1 MYQANYFY
9 ALSRKSSAPALFV
22 SIIPFTG
29 QGRPEDRM
37 GSILRAMDEVR
48 SIEPEIIMLYAT
60 RESTELFLQQVIPDV
75 ALFSVSTMFFKTFDF
90 DQKIQYLFFF
100 FLIFIFFMFKLLKG
114 GFAQIVLCFKVTQK
128 ILRRQLLFFC
138 WWCCC
143 SHSIE

>member
-9 ALSRKSSAPALFV
+9 ALSRKSSAPALSV

-100 FLIFIFFMFKLLKG
+100 FLIFIFFTFKLLKG

-128 ILRRQLLFFC
+128 ILRRQLLFCC

-143 SHSIE
+143 SHGIE

>member
-9 ALSRKSSAPALFV
+9 ALSRKLTVPALSV
-22 SIIPFTG
+22 NLIPFTG

-90 DQKIQYLFFF
+90 DQKIQYLFFLIYF
-100 FLIFIFFMFKLLKG
+100 FYVQIAERRFCSDCFMF
-114 GFAQIVLCFKVTQK
+114 
-128 ILRRQLLFFC
+128 
-138 WWCCC
+138 
-143 SHSIE
+143 

>member
-9 ALSRKSSAPALFV
+9 ALSRKSSAPALSV

-100 FLIFIFFMFKLLKG
+100 FFNIYFFMFKLLKG

>member
-9 ALSRKSSAPALFV
+9 ALSRKSSEPALSV

-75 ALFSVSTMFFKTFDF
+75 ALFSVSIMFFKTFDF

-100 FLIFIFFMFKLLKG
+100 FLIFIFFTFKLLKG

>member
-9 ALSRKSSAPALFV
+9 ALTRKSSAPAPSV

-100 FLIFIFFMFKLLKG
+100 FLIYFFYVQIAERRFCSDCFMF
-114 GFAQIVLCFKVTQK
+114 
-128 ILRRQLLFFC
+128 
-138 WWCCC
+138 
-143 SHSIE
+143 

>member
-9 ALSRKSSAPALFV
+9 ALSRKSSEPALSV

-37 GSILRAMDEVR
+37 GSILRAMNEVR

-75 ALFSVSTMFFKTFDF
+75 ALFSVSIMFFKTFDF

-100 FLIFIFFMFKLLKG
+100 FLIFIFFTFKLLKG

>member
-9 ALSRKSSAPALFV
+9 ALSRKSSAPALSV

>member
-9 ALSRKSSAPALFV
+9 ALSRKSSEPALSV

-100 FLIFIFFMFKLLKG
+100 FLIFIFFTFKLLKG

>member
-1 MYQANYFY
+1 MYQASYFY
-9 ALSRKSSAPALFV
+9 ALSRKSSAPALSV

-60 RESTELFLQQVIPDV
+60 RESTELFLQQVILDV

-90 DQKIQYLFFF
+90 DQKIQYQYLFFF
-100 FLIFIFFMFKLLKG
+100 FCVQIAERSFCSDCFMF
-114 GFAQIVLCFKVTQK
+114 
-128 ILRRQLLFFC
+128 
-138 WWCCC
+138 
-143 SHSIE
+143 

>member
-9 ALSRKSSAPALFV
+9 ALSRKSSAPALSV

-75 ALFSVSTMFFKTFDF
+75 ALFSVSIMFFKTFDF

-100 FLIFIFFMFKLLKG
+100 FLIFIFFTFKLLKG

>member
-9 ALSRKSSAPALFV
+9 ALSRKSSAPALSV

-100 FLIFIFFMFKLLKG
+100 FFHKET
-114 GFAQIVLCFKVTQK
+114 TQPQERFQMDTSGRGK
-128 ILRRQLLFFC
+128 TREL
-138 WWCCC
+138 
-143 SHSIE
+143 SK